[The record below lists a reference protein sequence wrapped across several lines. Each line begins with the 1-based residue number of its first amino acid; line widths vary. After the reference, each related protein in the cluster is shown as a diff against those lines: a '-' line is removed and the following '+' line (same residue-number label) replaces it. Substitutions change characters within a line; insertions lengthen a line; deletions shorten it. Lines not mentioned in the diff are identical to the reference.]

1 MPMSTNIHVPWGGRG
16 GSPIWVSSSTKSEKE
31 INKRTKKAIYINIPA
46 SSSKV
51 GHRFGALHAP
61 MPH

>member
-16 GSPIWVSSSTKSEKE
+16 SPIWVSSSTKSEKD
-31 INKRTKKAIYINIPA
+31 IHKHTKKAIYINIPTG
-46 SSSKV
+46 SSKV

-61 MPH
+61 LPH